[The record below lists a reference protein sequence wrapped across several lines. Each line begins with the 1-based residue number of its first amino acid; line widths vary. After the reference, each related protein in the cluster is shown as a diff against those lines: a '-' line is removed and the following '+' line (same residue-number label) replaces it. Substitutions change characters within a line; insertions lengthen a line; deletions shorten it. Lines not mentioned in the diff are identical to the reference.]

1 MDSRSSDTA
10 GCPDEARALLARS
23 KRTNG
28 WTACLR
34 PCALL
39 LCVFVPACLEFPGWQ
54 DATGAEGE
62 GESEGEG
69 EGEGEGPAPT
79 VRLVGGVVTA
89 AAVESAD
96 GRYRVRQG
104 FVAGP
109 ARVCSEAQVCVT
121 GGIQP

>member
-1 MDSRSSDTA
+1 MRLTR
-10 GCPDEARALLARS
+10 CRRA
-23 KRTNG
+23 NG
-28 WTACLR
+28 WGARLGW
-34 PCALL
+34 CALL
-39 LCVFVPACLEFPGWQ
+39 LCVSAPACLEFPGWQ
-54 DATGAEGE
+54 DSTGTEGE
-62 GESEGEG
+62 GERPG